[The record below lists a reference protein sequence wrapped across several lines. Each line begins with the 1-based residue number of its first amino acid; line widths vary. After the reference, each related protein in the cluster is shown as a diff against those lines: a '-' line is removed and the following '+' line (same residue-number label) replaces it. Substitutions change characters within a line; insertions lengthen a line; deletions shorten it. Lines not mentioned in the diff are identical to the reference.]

1 MGPSLSA
8 SLFDAGRV
16 AQSWKAGSR
25 SASCVD
31 EQPVTGQIRHR
42 ASAPVASPDRGREY
56 RVEILFSTV
65 HFLGYC
71 NFLTVF
77 ADLGRGGPWQGR
89 SRRYCARS
97 RHSWPCSAYDVAYA
111 VSGASAGRSFAPVE
125 MQLQPP
131 LWVASASRSGLE
143 AAAPPARCGWLYTT
157 LCSASG
163 ISQLSFDDRAG
174 NAVVPLADWPPHLPP
189 LRHPR
194 RSTEPLPAR
203 RARLDSR
210 CS

>member
-77 ADLGRGGPWQGR
+77 ADLAVVDLGRGDLAAI
-89 SRRYCARS
+89 ARE
-97 RHSWPCSAYDVAYA
+97 V
-111 VSGASAGRSFAPVE
+111 GI
-125 MQLQPP
+125 L
-131 LWVASASRSGLE
+131 GL
-143 AAAPPARCGWLYTT
+143 AQRTT
-157 LCSASG
+157 
-163 ISQLSFDDRAG
+163 
-174 NAVVPLADWPPHLPP
+174 
-189 LRHPR
+189 
-194 RSTEPLPAR
+194 
-203 RARLDSR
+203 
-210 CS
+210 